1 MTRIPFYCRSL
12 KFSGL
17 SVVAASFALAF
28 SVAKADYPEHTINY
42 VIPFAPGGE
51 SDITARFQEEFFEQ
65 CADDGGSL
73 AIQYKAGA
81 GGATGW
87 AQLNRMPAD
96 GYTIMGT
103 NLPHIILQP
112 MDKDVGYKTEDLQNI
127 YWFHYTPDALLVPAE
142 SDIDTLQDFI
152 DKAKENPGSITL
164 GGTGLQSGNHLAQV
178 RFDQLA
184 GITTSYIP
192 FKGTGAVNTA
202 LLGSQVDG
210 SWGYGNVKLQFE
222 DQVKCLAIAT
232 EERLPNIDCPTFKE
246 LGFDL
251 TGGVYRGIAVPKDTP
266 EEIQLKLADIIEKI
280 NHNPDFVKKMEDG
293 GFVLVNIGP
302 DKMDE
307 FMAEQTKA
315 LEKAAKEM
323 GIK

>member
-1 MTRIPFYCRSL
+1 MNIFPIRGKALKIACSSVFAASL
-12 KFSGL
+12 A
-17 SVVAASFALAF
+17 VVAPAAHAE
-28 SVAKADYPEHTINY
+28 YPDHTINY

-51 SDITARFQEEFFEQ
+51 SDITARFQENFFKKY
-65 CADDGGSL
+65 AKDANL

-112 MDKDVGYKTEDLQNI
+112 MDKDVGYKTDDLQNI
-127 YWFHYTPDALLVPAE
+127 YWFHYTPDALLVPSG
-142 SDIDTLQDFI
+142 SDIKTLEEFVE
-152 DKAKENPGSITL
+152 KAKANPGSITL
-164 GGTGLQSGNHLAQV
+164 GGTGLQSGNHLAKT
-178 RFDQLA
+178 RFDKMA
-184 GITTSYIP
+184 DIKTAYVP

-210 SWGYGNVKLQFE
+210 SWGYGNVTLQFG
-222 DQVKCLAIAT
+222 DQVRCLAVAT
-232 EERLPNIDCPTFKE
+232 EERMPNIDCPTFKE
-246 LGFDL
+246 LGYDL

-266 EEIQLKLADIIEKI
+266 EETQAKLANIIDEI
-280 NHNPDFVKKMEDG
+280 NHDPEFIKKMEDG

-302 DKMDE
+302 GEMEE
-307 FMAEQTKA
+307 FMDKQKEDMEQ
-315 LEKAAKEM
+315 AAIDM